1 MVEIEVVTMLCEVDT
16 VEGELALLVELE
28 ETGTTCVVEV
38 TCVGVSEKLVTD
50 ETTSCVDEVL
60 EVIVDDLEACLDLRV
75 VVCL

>member
-1 MVEIEVVTMLCEVDT
+1 VVEIEAVTMLCEVDT
-16 VEGELALLVELE
+16 VEGELALLVDLE

-50 ETTSCVDEVL
+50 ETTACVDEVL